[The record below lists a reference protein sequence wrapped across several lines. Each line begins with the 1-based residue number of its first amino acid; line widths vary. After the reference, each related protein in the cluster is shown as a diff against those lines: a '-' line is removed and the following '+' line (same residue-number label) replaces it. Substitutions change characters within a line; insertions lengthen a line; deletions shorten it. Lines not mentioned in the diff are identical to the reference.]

1 MRNLTPADP
10 LPRRAGK
17 GPRRDL
23 SAGQAPPLPNLAALR
38 APTEAPRADPDPA
51 RLTRAHSLRCRPPP
65 PQLCLARLGLRISA
79 RPADLSASMARS
91 GAATAAAT
99 KTPSGKT
106 FRPALQRAGC
116 ALLPS
121 RRELRRGVRRGG
133 ARKDR
138 PRPQAGPAPDRR
150 SRPAWSLSRPR
161 VQAPRASEAAR
172 RRQKIANRKPQ
183 TPPLSSFSPIPTP

>member
-1 MRNLTPADP
+1 MTPADP

-38 APTEAPRADPDPA
+38 APAEAPRADPGPA

-91 GAATAAAT
+91 GRRRRCRRQNSVRKNFPPGPAARGLRAPPLPARAPPRRPTGRGKEGQAT
-99 KTPSGKT
+99 P
-106 FRPALQRAGC
+106 P
-116 ALLPS
+116 
-121 RRELRRGVRRGG
+121 GG
-133 ARKDR
+133 PR
-138 PRPQAGPAPDRR
+138 PRPPISP
-150 SRPAWSLSRPR
+150 RPVP
-161 VQAPRASEAAR
+161 VQAQGPGP
-172 RRQKIANRKPQ
+172 K
-183 TPPLSSFSPIPTP
+183 SS